1 MGAPLNLPLFPYP
14 LMFAFN
20 NELKDPSFSFS
31 LLFTLI
37 SRSTLGGNT
46 MRFFQ
51 TCRGIMHIT
60 HLFPLIL
67 LYGLHFPLCFALPSF
82 KKNWTVLCLFCVIHG
97 QFIRWLAVYKGFNF
111 IKIDALLFY
120 TFSLSLTAHY
130 TINYLLPT
138 SNITWNAPR
147 STSQAH
153 ELSDDSAQHEALHTA
168 ADPLKK
174 T

>member
-51 TCRGIMHIT
+51 TCR
-60 HLFPLIL
+60 
-67 LYGLHFPLCFALPSF
+67 
-82 KKNWTVLCLFCVIHG
+82 
-97 QFIRWLAVYKGFNF
+97 
-111 IKIDALLFY
+111 
-120 TFSLSLTAHY
+120 
-130 TINYLLPT
+130 
-138 SNITWNAPR
+138 
-147 STSQAH
+147 
-153 ELSDDSAQHEALHTA
+153 ALHKHTNSQMT
-168 ADPLKK
+168 LLSMKHFTQLLTLQKK
-174 T
+174 LEEQWVIPRTGVIPSLYSRGE

>member
-1 MGAPLNLPLFPYP
+1 MLFLPFFFPEIVLVLFRLGDVAVASIVVSLLFSHRVIFGFLEMGAPLNLPLFPYP

-82 KKNWTVLCLFCVIHG
+82 KKN
-97 QFIRWLAVYKGFNF
+97 
-111 IKIDALLFY
+111 
-120 TFSLSLTAHY
+120 
-130 TINYLLPT
+130 
-138 SNITWNAPR
+138 
-147 STSQAH
+147 
-153 ELSDDSAQHEALHTA
+153 
-168 ADPLKK
+168 
-174 T
+174 

>member
-1 MGAPLNLPLFPYP
+1 MLFLPFFFPEIVLVLFRLGDVAVASIVVSLLFSHRVIFGFLEMGAPLNLPLFPYP

-120 TFSLSLTAHY
+120 TFSLSHSSLHY
-130 TINYLLPT
+130 
-138 SNITWNAPR
+138 
-147 STSQAH
+147 
-153 ELSDDSAQHEALHTA
+153 
-168 ADPLKK
+168 
-174 T
+174 